1 SRPASPATAG
11 GALGF
16 GAVPLPCARD
26 LAVQGGPPLCVGLR
40 MYFTPDRAPRE
51 FLHVYL
57 RVPGVCVMTSRAEVV
72 GTGLIGGSIG
82 LALRARGWH
91 VTGRDVDEARAARA
105 HDLGALDAVGHDP
118 DAELT
123 FVAVPV
129 SAIAA
134 EATRAVAGGSVVT
147 DVGGVK
153 APVVAS
159 VDHPRFVGGHPMAG
173 SEQEGVDGA

>member
-1 SRPASPATAG
+1 MTPRAAVVGPGLLG
-11 GALGF
+11 GA
-16 GAVPLPCARD
+16 V
-26 LAVQGGPPLCVGLR
+26 
-40 MYFTPDRAPRE
+40 
-51 FLHVYL
+51 
-57 RVPGVCVMTSRAEVV
+57 
-72 GTGLIGGSIG
+72 G

-105 HDLGALDAVGHDP
+105 HELGALDAVGHDP

-134 EATRAVAGGSVVT
+134 EATRAVASGAVVT

-159 VDHPRFVGGHPMAG
+159 VGHPRFVGGHPRAG
-173 SEQEGVDGA
+173 PAQGGR